1 MRTCRAQRLDEVEA
15 IHLPRDFY
23 NREYQAERYPA
34 TRVTTEHP
42 FYPVLKSFIEQH
54 HLQDRRCLEIG
65 CGPGAFQDVVADY
78 TGVDIAESVRPYLHK
93 PFYQAS
99 ATDLPFD
106 DNAFDAIW
114 SYAVLEHIPE
124 PEVAL
129 SEMRRVLKTEGLLL
143 LAPAWQCR
151 PWAAEG
157 YAVRP
162 YSDFKWKGKLIKL
175 SIPVRDSVA
184 YRSMRI
190 FPQRFVRLLQYR
202 RQGRPT
208 KFRYGRLNANFEK
221 YWESD
226 SDAISAMDPF
236 EAYLWFVSRGDKCL
250 NYRSLKAG
258 FLIRTGELVVQKS
271 ETAAGGS

>member
-1 MRTCRAQRLDEVEA
+1 MNEVEV
-15 IHLPRDFY
+15 IDLPQDFY
-23 NREYQAERYPA
+23 NREYQAARYPA
-34 TRVTTEHP
+34 TLVATEHP
-42 FYPVLKSFIEQH
+42 FYPVLDSFIEQH
-54 HLQDRRCLEIG
+54 HLQDKRCLEIG
-65 CGPGAFQDVVADY
+65 CGLGAFQDIVADY
-78 TGVDIAESVRPYLHK
+78 TGVDIAESVRPHLHK

-99 ATDLPFD
+99 ARDLPFN

-151 PWAAEG
+151 SWAAEG
-157 YAVRP
+157 YSVRP

-184 YRSMRI
+184 YRSLRI
-190 FPQRFVRLLQYR
+190 FPQRLVRLLQYR
-202 RQGRPT
+202 LHCRPT
-208 KFRYGRLNANFEK
+208 KFRYGRLKANFKE
-221 YWESD
+221 YWMSD
-226 SDAISAMDPF
+226 SDATNAMDPF

-250 NYRSLKAG
+250 NYRSLKAAL
-258 FLIRTGELVVQKS
+258 LIRTGELVVQKS
-271 ETAAGGS
+271 ETYAGGS